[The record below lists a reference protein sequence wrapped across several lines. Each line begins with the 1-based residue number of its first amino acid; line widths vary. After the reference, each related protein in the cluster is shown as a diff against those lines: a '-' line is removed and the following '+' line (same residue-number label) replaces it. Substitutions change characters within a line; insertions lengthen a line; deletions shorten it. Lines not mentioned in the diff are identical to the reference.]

1 MTPSHLAWL
10 AAFLLAFALAGTTPA
25 ADPRPAQTLVV
36 SVGQTVRLQMRT
48 KKPIKTAVNDRE
60 DVIRLTPVR
69 DDPTTILVTG
79 LALGVARVTLT
90 SADGDREVWETGR
103 KPGKP

>member
-1 MTPSHLAWL
+1 LLLLFPSSSDTRRRTSFHQA
-10 AAFLLAFALAGTTPA
+10 P
-25 ADPRPAQTLVV
+25 VV
-36 SVGQTVRLQMRT
+36 SVGQTIRLQMST

-60 DVIRLTPVR
+60 DVLRLTPVR

-79 LALGVARVTLT
+79 LAPGVARVTLT
-90 SADGDREVWETGR
+90 SVDGASEAWETGR

>member
-1 MTPSHLAWL
+1 MTSLPLRLMA
-10 AAFLLAFALAGTTPA
+10 LLLVFSLLGVTLA
-25 ADPRPAQTLVV
+25 ADPPPPRLLVV
-36 SVGQTVRLQMRT
+36 SVGQTIRLQMST

-79 LALGVARVTLT
+79 LAPGVARVTLT
-90 SADGDREVWETGR
+90 SADGASEAWETGR
-103 KPGKP
+103 KPAKP